1 MPRQDAERAVRD
13 GDLAGAL
20 RALQDEVRR
29 QPADASLR
37 IFLFQ
42 LLCVNG
48 EWERALTQL
57 NLAADL
63 DASALAMAQMYRE
76 AIRCEVLRREVFDG
90 KRSPVVFGQ
99 PEEWIALLV
108 EALQAAAASRHAQA
122 RTTRERAFEAAP
134 ASAGDLDGTRFD
146 WIADADMR
154 LGPICE
160 AVINGQYYWVPWARL
175 ARLELDAPADLRDV
189 VWMPAR
195 FFFANGGDA
204 VGVIPTRYP
213 GSEAS
218 PDPLVRLARKTVG
231 QDDGHDTFTGTGQ
244 RMLTTAGGEHSLM
257 DVRAITVDGP
267 AAAEEQAPT
276 HA

>member
-1 MPRQDAERAVRD
+1 MPRQDAEQAVRD

-20 RALQDEVRR
+20 RLLQDEVRR

-57 NLAADL
+57 NVAADL
-63 DASALAMAQMYRE
+63 DAAALGMAQMYRE
-76 AIRCEVLRREVFDG
+76 AIRCELLRRDVFEG
-90 KRSPVVFGQ
+90 KRSPVVFGR
-99 PEEWIALLV
+99 PDEWIALLV
-108 EALQAAAASRHAQA
+108 EALQAAAASRHADA
-122 RTTRERAFEAAP
+122 RTLRDRAFDAAP
-134 ASAGDLDGTRFD
+134 ASPGDVDGTPFD
-146 WIADADMR
+146 WIADSDMR

-160 AVINGQYYWVPWARL
+160 AVINGHYYWVPWARL
-175 ARLELDAPADLRDV
+175 TRLEIDAPADLRDV
-189 VWMPAR
+189 VWTPAR

-218 PDPLVRLARKTVG
+218 PDALVRLARKTVWH
-231 QDDGHDTFTGTGQ
+231 DDGHDSFSGTGQ
-244 RMLTTAGGEHSLM
+244 RMLTTTAGEHSLM
-257 DVRAITVDGP
+257 DVRAIAINAS
-267 AAAEEQAPT
+267 AAADEQVAT

>member
-1 MPRQDAERAVRD
+1 MPRQDAERAVRE

-20 RALQDEVRR
+20 RQLQDEVRR

-37 IFLFQ
+37 VFLFQ

-57 NLAADL
+57 NVAADL
-63 DASALAMAQMYRE
+63 DAGALGMAQMYRE
-76 AIRCEVLRREVFDG
+76 AIRCEVLRSDVFQG

-99 PEEWIALLV
+99 PDEWIALLV
-108 EALQAAAASRHAQA
+108 EALQAAAASKHAEA
-122 RTTRERAFEAAP
+122 RALRERAFEAAP
-134 ASAGDLDGTRFD
+134 ASPGSIDDTPFE
-146 WIADADMR
+146 WIADGDMR

-160 AVINGQYYWVPWARL
+160 AVINGHYYWVPWSRL

-195 FFFANGGDA
+195 FFFGNGGDA

-218 PDPLVRLARKTVG
+218 PDPLIRLARKTEWL
-231 QDDGHDTFTGTGQ
+231 DDGHDSFTGAGQ
-244 RMLTTAGGEHSLM
+244 RMLTTTAGEHPLM
-257 DVRAITVDGP
+257 DVRAITIDAP
-267 AAAEEQAPT
+267 AAEVEQAST